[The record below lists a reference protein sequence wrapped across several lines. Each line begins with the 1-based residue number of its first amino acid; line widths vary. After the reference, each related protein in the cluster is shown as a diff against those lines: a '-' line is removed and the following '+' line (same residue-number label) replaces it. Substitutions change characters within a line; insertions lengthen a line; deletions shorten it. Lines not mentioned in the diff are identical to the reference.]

1 MITSHG
7 GVLRVGHE
15 GSDGLRS
22 VGVSEQTGETLWQ
35 QVQQALQ
42 PNLSRPTFETWI
54 RPARFLSFS
63 AGELR
68 LEAPNAF
75 TCSWLR
81 KNYQSQIA
89 AVASEI
95 AGCSVAVEVVAAS
108 GGTDPHPSLAGTPP
122 AESPLPASGSS
133 EAPAAAGNVL
143 FPGSRASDSVPG
155 SLPAGPGQ
163 QGMAAAITPQ
173 SPAGGIPLAG
183 LNSRYS
189 FSRFVV
195 GPNSRMAHAAALAV
209 AESPGRE
216 FNPLFICG
224 GVGLGKTHLMQA
236 IGHYRLEIDPLARVF
251 YVSTETF
258 TNDLI
263 QAIRKDGM
271 QAFRDRYRAAD
282 LILVDDIQFIEGKE
296 YTQEEFFHTFNALHE
311 AGRQIVI
318 ASDRP
323 PSQIPR
329 LQERLISRFSMG
341 LIADIQVPDLE
352 TRMAI
357 LQKKAEGEEM
367 HLPRDLIQYIAGR
380 FTSNIRELEGALT
393 RAGAFASIT
402 GLPMTV
408 ESVAPML
415 DPVGHDVEVTPKQVL
430 DKVSEVFG
438 VGIEEMK
445 SPSRRRNVSQARQV
459 GMFLMRQ
466 STTLS
471 LPRIGEVFGGKDHS
485 TVMYAIEQVEKKLS
499 SDPTTARQV
508 QQVRDLL
515 QIDSRKRR

>member
-1 MITSHG
+1 MQQ
-7 GVLRVGHE
+7 E
-15 GSDGLRS
+15 AN
-22 VGVSEQTGETLWQ
+22 QLWH
-35 QVQQALQ
+35 QVQAALQ
-42 PNLSRPTFETWI
+42 ANLSKPTFETWI
-54 RPARFLSFS
+54 RPARCLGFDGRQLQ
-63 AGELR
+63 
-68 LEAPNAF
+68 LEAPNSFA
-75 TCSWLR
+75 CGWLR
-81 KNYQSQIA
+81 KNYLGTIE
-89 AVASEI
+89 AVATEI
-95 AGCSVAVEVVAAS
+95 AGQPVSVAVSTPA
-108 GGTDPHPSLAGTPP
+108 GDDGLLAGTSGLAGSAAP
-122 AESPLPASGSS
+122 APLPG
-133 EAPAAAGNVL
+133 GNGV
-143 FPGSRASDSVPG
+143 G
-155 SLPAGPGQ
+155 SLP
-163 QGMAAAITPQ
+163 QGSTGDVAAP
-173 SPAGGIPLAG
+173 PLARQPGSG
-183 LNSRYS
+183 LNPRYV
-189 FSRFVV
+189 FNRFVV

-209 AESPGRE
+209 AEAPGRE

-236 IGHYRLEIDPLARVF
+236 IGHYRLEIDPQARVF

-341 LIADIQVPDLE
+341 LIADIQAPDLE

-357 LQKKAEGEEM
+357 LHKKAEQEQM
-367 HLPRDLIQYIAGR
+367 SLPRDLIQFIAGR

-393 RAGAFASIT
+393 RAVAFASIT

-415 DPVGHDVEVTPKQVL
+415 DPAGSTMEVKPDQVV
-430 DKVSEVFG
+430 DKVAEVFG
-438 VGIEEMK
+438 VGADEMR
-445 SPSRRRNVSQARQV
+445 SASRKRAVSQARQV
-459 GMFLMRQ
+459 GMYLMRQ
-466 STTLS
+466 STDLS

-485 TVMYAIEQVEKKLS
+485 TVMYAVEQTEKKLN
-499 SDPTTARQV
+499 SDPALARQV

>member
-1 MITSHG
+1 M
-7 GVLRVGHE
+7 
-15 GSDGLRS
+15 
-22 VGVSEQTGETLWQ
+22 QQGEELWHQ
-35 QVQQALQ
+35 IQQALQ
-42 PNLSRPTFETWI
+42 ATLSKPSFETWI
-54 RPARFLSFS
+54 RPARCGGYADGRLRVVTPNSF
-63 AGELR
+63 ARG
-68 LEAPNAF
+68 
-75 TCSWLR
+75 WLL
-81 KNYQSQIA
+81 KNYLAEIEGLAEQLAERPVQVDVVVDSQAAAEEPLPAPPGEAA
-89 AVASEI
+89 AVAGT
-95 AGCSVAVEVVAAS
+95 AAAS
-108 GGTDPHPSLAGTPP
+108 TAPAG
-122 AESPLPASGSS
+122 ERQSGSG
-133 EAPAAAGNVL
+133 PT
-143 FPGSRASDSVPG
+143 
-155 SLPAGPGQ
+155 AGPRL
-163 QGMAAAITPQ
+163 IV
-173 SPAGGIPLAG
+173 S
-183 LNSRYS
+183 LNPRYV
-189 FSRFVV
+189 FNRFVV
-195 GPNSRMAHAAALAV
+195 GPNNRMAHAAALAV
-209 AESPGRE
+209 AEAPGRE

-236 IGHYRLEIDPLARVF
+236 IGHYRLEIDPQARVF

-263 QAIRKDGM
+263 QAIRKDAM

-357 LQKKAEGEEM
+357 LHKKAETEQM
-367 HLPRDLIQYIAGR
+367 SLPRELIHYIAGR

-393 RAGAFASIT
+393 RAVAFASIT

-415 DPVGHDVEVTPKQVL
+415 DPVGNEVEVTPQQVL
-430 DKVSEVFG
+430 EKVAEVFS
-438 VGIEEMK
+438 VRIDEML
-445 SPSRRRNVSQARQV
+445 SPSRKRAVSQARQV
-459 GMFLMRQ
+459 GMYLMRQ
-466 STTLS
+466 NTKLS
-471 LPRIGEVFGGKDHS
+471 LPRIGEAFGGKDHS
-485 TVMYAIEQVEKKLS
+485 TVMYAVDQVEKKLA
-499 SDPTTARQV
+499 SDPTLSRQI

>member
-1 MITSHG
+1 M
-7 GVLRVGHE
+7 
-15 GSDGLRS
+15 
-22 VGVSEQTGETLWQ
+22 QQGEELWH
-35 QVQQALQ
+35 QVQQDLQ
-42 PNLSRPTFETWI
+42 ASLSKPTFETWI
-54 RPARFLSFS
+54 RPARCTGYAQGRL
-63 AGELR
+63 E
-68 LEAPNAF
+68 LEAPNSFA
-75 TCSWLR
+75 CGWLR
-81 KNYQSQIA
+81 KNYLTAITTA
-89 AVASEI
+89 ASTI
-95 AGCSVAVEVVAAS
+95 AGEPVAVVVQAAS
-108 GGTDPHPSLAGTPP
+108 GHDPGAEAGLQPPPGDSERTPQAQP
-122 AESPLPASGSS
+122 RT
-133 EAPAAAGNVL
+133 AAAQPLSGM
-143 FPGSRASDSVPG
+143 PSRLS
-155 SLPAGPGQ
+155 
-163 QGMAAAITPQ
+163 
-173 SPAGGIPLAG
+173 AG
-183 LNSRYS
+183 LNPRYV
-189 FSRFVV
+189 FNRFVV

-209 AESPGRE
+209 AEAPGRE
-216 FNPLFICG
+216 FNPLFLCG

-236 IGHYRLEIDPLARVF
+236 IGHYRLEIDPEARVF

-323 PSQIPR
+323 PNQIPR

-341 LIADIQVPDLE
+341 LIADIQAPDLE

-357 LQKKAEGEEM
+357 LHKKAEQEQM
-367 HLPRDLIQYIAGR
+367 SLPRELIQFIAGR

-393 RAGAFASIT
+393 RAVAFVSIT

-415 DPVGHDVEVTPKQVL
+415 DPVGGDVDVTPDQVL
-430 DKVSEVFG
+430 EKVAEVFS
-438 VGIEEMK
+438 VSPDEMR
-445 SPSRRRNVSQARQV
+445 SASRKRNVSQARQV

-466 STTLS
+466 CTDLS

-485 TVMYAIEQVEKKLS
+485 TVMYAVEQIDKKLNT
-499 SDPTTARQV
+499 DPSLSRQV

>member
-1 MITSHG
+1 MT
-7 GVLRVGHE
+7 V
-15 GSDGLRS
+15 
-22 VGVSEQTGETLWQ
+22 QQGETLWRH
-35 QVQQALQ
+35 VQAALQ
-42 PNLSRPTFETWI
+42 GNLSKPTFETWI
-54 RPARFLSFS
+54 RPATCAALQ
-63 AGELR
+63 GNELQ
-68 LEAPNAF
+68 LLAPNTFA
-75 TCSWLR
+75 CGWLR
-81 KNYQSQIA
+81 KNYLSTIA

-95 AGCSVAVEVVAAS
+95 AGRSIAVSVEAGGESAQGITLNGQPPTTAGVDAA
-108 GGTDPHPSLAGTPP
+108 PGTPAP
-122 AESPLPASGSS
+122 QQRTATG
-133 EAPAAAGNVL
+133 EAP
-143 FPGSRASDSVPG
+143 RK
-155 SLPAGPGQ
+155 
-163 QGMAAAITPQ
+163 
-173 SPAGGIPLAG
+173 LAPG
-183 LNSRYS
+183 LNPRYV
-189 FSRFVV
+189 FNRFVV
-195 GPNSRMAHAAALAV
+195 GPNSRMPHAAALAV

-236 IGHYRLEIDPLARVF
+236 IGHYRLEIDPDARVA

-271 QAFRDRYRAAD
+271 QKFRDRYRAAD

-341 LIADIQVPDLE
+341 LIADIQTPDLE

-357 LQKKAEGEEM
+357 LHKKAEHERVS
-367 HLPRDLIQYIAGR
+367 LPRDLIQYLAGR

-393 RAGAFASIT
+393 RAVAFASIT

-415 DPVGHDVEVTPKQVL
+415 DPAGVEVEVTPEQVL
-430 DKVSEVFG
+430 SKVAEVFG
-438 VGIEEMK
+438 VGVDEMK
-445 SPSRRRNVSQARQV
+445 SASRKRAVSQARQV
-459 GMFLMRQ
+459 GMYLMRQ
-466 STTLS
+466 GTNLS
-471 LPRIGEVFGGKDHS
+471 LPRIGDAFGGKDHS
-485 TVMYAIEQVEKKLS
+485 TVMYAVEQTEKKLAA
-499 SDPTTARQV
+499 DPQLGRQV
-508 QQVRDLL
+508 QHVRDLL
-515 QIDSRKRR
+515 QIDSRRRTR

>member
-1 MITSHG
+1 VTVQQG
-7 GVLRVGHE
+7 
-15 GSDGLRS
+15 
-22 VGVSEQTGETLWQ
+22 EQLWR
-35 QVQQALQ
+35 QVQEALQ
-42 PNLSRPTFETWI
+42 GNLSKPTFETWI
-54 RPARFLSFS
+54 RPARCAAFQADQLQ
-63 AGELR
+63 LM
-68 LEAPNAF
+68 APNAF
-75 TCSWLR
+75 ACGWLR
-81 KNYQSQIA
+81 KNYLSTIA

-95 AGCSVAVEVVAAS
+95 AGRPIGVAVEPSAEAEAVAA
-108 GGTDPHPSLAGTPP
+108 
-122 AESPLPASGSS
+122 
-133 EAPAAAGNVL
+133 
-143 FPGSRASDSVPG
+143 F
-155 SLPAGPGQ
+155 
-163 QGMAAAITPQ
+163 
-173 SPAGGIPLAG
+173 AG
-183 LNSRYS
+183 LNGAVAPGEAAPIGESRAAVAGAGTATGEAPRKLAPGLNPRYV
-189 FSRFVV
+189 FNRFVV

-209 AESPGRE
+209 AEAPGRE

-236 IGHYRLEIDPLARVF
+236 IGHYRLEIDPEARVA

-271 QAFRDRYRAAD
+271 QKFRDRYRAAD

-341 LIADIQVPDLE
+341 LIADIQPPDLE

-357 LQKKAEGEEM
+357 LHKKAEHERM
-367 HLPRDLIQYIAGR
+367 SLPRDLIQYLAGR

-393 RAGAFASIT
+393 RAVAFASIT

-415 DPVGHDVEVTPKQVL
+415 DPSGVEVEVTPAQVIN
-430 DKVSEVFG
+430 KVAEVFG
-438 VGIEEMK
+438 VAVEDMK
-445 SPSRRRNVSQARQV
+445 SPSRKRAVSQARQV
-459 GMFLMRQ
+459 GMYLMRQ
-466 STTLS
+466 GTNLS
-471 LPRIGEVFGGKDHS
+471 LPRIGDEFGGKDHS
-485 TVMYAIEQVEKKLS
+485 TVMYAVDQVEKKLNT
-499 SDPTTARQV
+499 DPQLGRQV

-515 QIDSRKRR
+515 QIDSRRRSK

>member
-1 MITSHG
+1 VARDTGTASLKTDRRCDAAYIQQPKG
-7 GVLRVGHE
+7 GSRVQQG
-15 GSDGLRS
+15 
-22 VGVSEQTGETLWQ
+22 EQLWH

-42 PNLSRPTFETWI
+42 PNLSKPTFETWI
-54 RPARFLSFS
+54 RPARFLTYSE
-63 AGELR
+63 GQLR

-75 TCSWLR
+75 TCGWLR

-95 AGCSVAVEVVAAS
+95 AGRSVVVEVVAAPGGGAEPPLPPLAA
-108 GGTDPHPSLAGTPP
+108 GGT
-122 AESPLPASGSS
+122 GS
-133 EAPAAAGNVL
+133 APAAGFTRPAEANEG
-143 FPGSRASDSVPG
+143 RASAGLDSASSVREG
-155 SLPAGPGQ
+155 SLQGPPPSTGPG
-163 QGMAAAITPQ
+163 GR
-173 SPAGGIPLAG
+173 PAAG
-183 LNSRYS
+183 LNPRYS

-209 AESPGRE
+209 AEAPGRE

-236 IGHYRLEIDPLARVF
+236 IGHYRLEIDPQARVF

-263 QAIRKDGM
+263 QAIRKDSM

-323 PSQIPR
+323 PNQIPR

-357 LQKKAEGEEM
+357 LHKKAESEQM
-367 HLPRDLIQYIAGR
+367 ALPRELIQYIAGR

-393 RAGAFASIT
+393 RAVAFASIT

-415 DPVGHDVEVTPKQVL
+415 DPVGNDVEVTPKQVL
-430 DKVSEVFG
+430 EKVSEVFG
-438 VGIEEMK
+438 VSVEEMK
-445 SPSRRRNVSQARQV
+445 SPSRRRAVSQARQV

-466 STTLS
+466 STNLS
-471 LPRIGEVFGGKDHS
+471 LPRIGEAFGGKDHS
-485 TVMYAIEQVEKKLS
+485 TVMYAVEQVEKKLS
-499 SDPTTARQV
+499 ADPAVARQV

>member
-1 MITSHG
+1 M
-7 GVLRVGHE
+7 
-15 GSDGLRS
+15 
-22 VGVSEQTGETLWQ
+22 QQGETLWR
-35 QVQQALQ
+35 QVQEALQ
-42 PNLSRPTFETWI
+42 GNLSKPTFETWI
-54 RPARFLSFS
+54 RPATCIDLQ
-63 AGELR
+63 GNELQ
-68 LEAPNAF
+68 LLAPNTFA
-75 TCSWLR
+75 CGWLR
-81 KNYQSQIA
+81 KNYLSTIA

-95 AGCSVAVEVVAAS
+95 AGRPIAVSVEAGGESAQGITLNGQPPTTAGVEVAPGSAAPQQRTAT
-108 GGTDPHPSLAGTPP
+108 G
-122 AESPLPASGSS
+122 
-133 EAPAAAGNVL
+133 EAP
-143 FPGSRASDSVPG
+143 RK
-155 SLPAGPGQ
+155 
-163 QGMAAAITPQ
+163 
-173 SPAGGIPLAG
+173 LAPG
-183 LNSRYS
+183 LNPRYV
-189 FSRFVV
+189 FNRFVV

-209 AESPGRE
+209 AEAPGRE

-236 IGHYRLEIDPLARVF
+236 IGHYRLEIDPEARVA

-271 QAFRDRYRAAD
+271 QKFRDRYRAAD

-341 LIADIQVPDLE
+341 LIADIQTPDLE

-357 LQKKAEGEEM
+357 LHKKAEHERVS
-367 HLPRDLIQYIAGR
+367 LPRDLIQYLAGR

-393 RAGAFASIT
+393 RAVAFASIT

-415 DPVGHDVEVTPKQVL
+415 EPAGVEVEVTPDQVL
-430 DKVSEVFG
+430 NKVAEVFG
-438 VGIEEMK
+438 VGVDEMK
-445 SPSRRRNVSQARQV
+445 SASRKRAVSQARQV
-459 GMFLMRQ
+459 GMYLMRQ
-466 STTLS
+466 GTNLS
-471 LPRIGEVFGGKDHS
+471 LPRIGDAFGGKDHS
-485 TVMYAIEQVEKKLS
+485 TVMYAVDQTEKKLAA
-499 SDPTTARQV
+499 DPQLGRQI

-515 QIDSRKRR
+515 QIDSRRRTR

>member
-1 MITSHG
+1 MLT
-7 GVLRVGHE
+7 
-15 GSDGLRS
+15 GS
-22 VGVSEQTGETLWQ
+22 ELWSK
-35 QVQQALQ
+35 VQQALQ
-42 PNLSRPTFETWI
+42 SNLSKPTFETWI
-54 RPARFLSFS
+54 RPAQCSGFREGTLT
-63 AGELR
+63 L
-68 LEAPNAF
+68 LAPNSFA
-75 TCSWLR
+75 SNWLR
-81 KNYQSQIA
+81 KNYASTIADVAGEIIGQPVTVSVLARDAEDLQTGSAAEAVTAAASAA
-89 AVASEI
+89 AV
-95 AGCSVAVEVVAAS
+95 
-108 GGTDPHPSLAGTPP
+108 P
-122 AESPLPASGSS
+122 A
-133 EAPAAAGNVL
+133 
-143 FPGSRASDSVPG
+143 
-155 SLPAGPGQ
+155 
-163 QGMAAAITPQ
+163 
-173 SPAGGIPLAG
+173 PLAPPTPVKKALRRLPG
-183 LNSRYS
+183 LNMRYV
-189 FSRFVV
+189 FNRFVV

-209 AESPGRE
+209 AEAPGRE

-236 IGHYRLEIDPLARVF
+236 IGHYRLEIDPEAKVF

-263 QAIRKDGM
+263 VAIRKDGM

-341 LIADIQVPDLE
+341 LIADIQAPDLE

-357 LQKKAEGEEM
+357 LQKKAEQERVA
-367 HLPRDLIQYIAGR
+367 LPRDLIQYISGR

-393 RAGAFASIT
+393 RAVAFSSIT
-402 GLPMTV
+402 GMPMTV

-415 DPVGHDVEVTPKQVL
+415 DPSGQGVDVTPQQVI

-438 VGIEEMK
+438 VTADDMR
-445 SPSRRRNVSQARQV
+445 SSSRRRAVSQARQV

-466 STTLS
+466 GTGLS
-471 LPRIGEVFGGKDHS
+471 LPRIGETFGGKDHT
-485 TVMYAIEQVEKKLS
+485 TVMYAIEQVEKKLGT
-499 SDPTTARQV
+499 DPQLASQV
-508 QQVRDLL
+508 QRVRDLL
-515 QIDSRKRR
+515 QIDSRRKR

>member
-1 MITSHG
+1 M
-7 GVLRVGHE
+7 VLS
-15 GSDGLRS
+15 GS
-22 VGVSEQTGETLWQ
+22 ELWNK
-35 QVQQALQ
+35 VQHALQ
-42 PNLSRPTFETWI
+42 SSLSKPTFETWL
-54 RPARFLSFS
+54 RPVRCSGFAD
-63 AGELR
+63 GELC
-68 LEAPNAF
+68 LQAPNSFA
-75 TCSWLR
+75 SNWLR
-81 KNYQSQIA
+81 KHYLSTITELASDIVGRPVQVKVEARQEDQDTATATPTA
-89 AVASEI
+89 AVTS
-95 AGCSVAVEVVAAS
+95 AA
-108 GGTDPHPSLAGTPP
+108 
-122 AESPLPASGSS
+122 PAS
-133 EAPAAAGNVL
+133 
-143 FPGSRASDSVPG
+143 
-155 SLPAGPGQ
+155 
-163 QGMAAAITPQ
+163 AAAIA
-173 SPAGGIPLAG
+173 SAPATVTGAPASMSVSAASRAPRRLPG
-183 LNSRYS
+183 LNRRYV
-189 FSRFVV
+189 FNRFVV

-236 IGHYRLEIDPLARVF
+236 IGHYRLEIDPEARVS

-263 QAIRKDGM
+263 VAIRKDGM
-271 QAFRDRYRAAD
+271 QAFRDRYRATD

-341 LIADIQVPDLE
+341 LIADIQAPDLE

-357 LQKKAEGEEM
+357 LQKKAEQEKVS
-367 HLPRDLIQYIAGR
+367 LPRDLIQYISGR

-393 RAGAFASIT
+393 RAVAFASIT
-402 GLPMTV
+402 GLPMTG

-415 DPVGHDVEVTPKQVL
+415 DPSGQGVEVTPQQVI
-430 DKVSEVFG
+430 DKVSEVFD
-438 VGIEEMK
+438 VSADDMR
-445 SPSRRRNVSQARQV
+445 SSSRRRAVSQARQV

-466 STTLS
+466 GTDLS
-471 LPRIGEVFGGKDHS
+471 LPRIGETFGGKDHT

-499 SDPTTARQV
+499 SDPQLASQV
-508 QQVRDLL
+508 QKVKDLL
-515 QIDSRKRR
+515 QIDSRKRG